1 MTIIKVHRNGRV
13 FYATTISGVYIE
25 RASEQELREAV
36 AVRENFRNIFAKPV
50 DIESKA
56 RLQ

>member
-1 MTIIKVHRNGRV
+1 MNIIKVHRNGRV

-25 RASEQELREAV
+25 RATIEQLREAI
-36 AVRENFRNIFAKPV
+36 AVRQGFANLFAKPV
-50 DIESKA
+50 DIDCQA

>member
-36 AVRENFRNIFAKPV
+36 AVRENFRNIFADRV
-50 DIESKA
+50 DSESKA

>member
-1 MTIIKVHRNGRV
+1 MNIIKVHRNGRV

-36 AVRENFRNIFAKPV
+36 AVRENFRKIFADPV
-50 DIESKA
+50 DTADKA
-56 RLQ
+56 SLQ

>member
-36 AVRENFRNIFAKPV
+36 AVRQNFRNIFANCV
-50 DIESKA
+50 DTESKA

>member
-1 MTIIKVHRNGRV
+1 MNIIKVHRNGRV

-36 AVRENFRNIFAKPV
+36 AVRENFRKIFADPV
-50 DIESKA
+50 DNASKA

>member
-1 MTIIKVHRNGRV
+1 MNIIKVHRNGRV

-36 AVRENFRNIFAKPV
+36 AVRENFKKIFADPV
-50 DIESKA
+50 DNAGKA

>member
-1 MTIIKVHRNGRV
+1 V
-13 FYATTISGVYIE
+13 FFATYISGVYIE

-36 AVRENFRNIFAKPV
+36 AVRTNFQKIFAEPV
-50 DIESKA
+50 DLFGKA

>member
-1 MTIIKVHRNGRV
+1 MNIIKVHRNGRV
-13 FYATTISGVYIE
+13 FYATTINGVYIE
-25 RASEQELREAV
+25 RTSEQELRDAV